1 MGMLGPL
8 AGGIVEEGGIM
19 LVEEGGIMF
28 GLSIMFGLFIIPGL
42 FIDGLP
48 QEPPLQ
54 DMAEPPVFHVVRLGT
69 LIRDKYKPFMPI
81 GGGGLPIMLPAQE
94 GPEHCA
100 GWGGCCIEEGGDAG
114 GWLPHAHGSL
124 RLTMLMKERI

>member
-19 LVEEGGIMF
+19 L
-28 GLSIMFGLFIIPGL
+28 GLFIMFGLFIIPGL

-54 DMAEPPVFHVVRLGT
+54 DMAEPP
-69 LIRDKYKPFMPI
+69 FMPI
-81 GGGGLPIMLPAQE
+81 GGGGGLPIMLPIMLPAQE